1 MAEGA
6 RPTDRWVGAPLPR
19 REDARFVTGS
29 ATYVDDLPAPDAL
42 HLGFVRSPYAH
53 AVIGAIDGS
62 AARELEGVAAVVTA
76 DDIAEH
82 VDPYP
87 IAAPEGATVAP
98 VPLPLLADGT
108 VRFAGEPVAA
118 VLAGSHAELE
128 DALELVAVDMDPLAA
143 VGRIDD
149 ALAADVAIHDVAA
162 DNVVVRWDRQ
172 SGDVEAA
179 FAGADVVVRQRF
191 RIPRLVA
198 APIEPRRA
206 LASYDASDDVVTVWL
221 SAQDPHRPLA
231 NLAKILRRPAER
243 IRVVVP
249 DVGGAF
255 GSKGTLAPEAAVA
268 ALLSIRTGHPVRWT
282 ETRSE
287 NFLAAYQGRG
297 VEADLELAAAADG
310 AIVGIRGRIV
320 ADMGAY
326 LQPTSVVPVITTAML
341 MTGTYTIPAA
351 HIEVVGVA
359 TNKVPV
365 GPYRGAGRPEAA
377 LLVERMLDRLAGEL
391 EIDPVALRRRNLIPA
406 EAFPYATPLGFVY
419 DSGDYRRALDLAAE
433 RIGQARSRTSDA
445 RFARGVGVAM
455 YVERVGGGAAPG
467 PAALGETAVLSVER
481 DGRIVLRTGSSA
493 HGQGHETTF
502 AQIVADV
509 FGVHPD
515 AIDVRQGDSR
525 DTPGGVG
532 TFASRSVTIGGS
544 ASLIAAERVRDR
556 AIRFAASMLEVA
568 DADVAWADGRAHVR
582 GAPERSAGLAEIATY
597 AATATLPDALRDGLT
612 EATTFTLPGPV
623 FPAGAYAAEVEI
635 ELETGVVRVVRVV
648 GVDDAGRIVNPLL
661 AHGQVQ
667 GAVVQG
673 LAEAL
678 AEEAIHDEDA
688 LPISA
693 SFVQYAVPSAPDV
706 PPIEVSMI
714 ETPSPFDPLGAKGI
728 GEGGAIG
735 TPAAVANAV
744 CRALARFGVR
754 HVDVPFTPERILAA
768 LRHAGD

>member
-1 MAEGA
+1 VADAA
-6 RPTDRWVGAPLPR
+6 RERWVGTALRR
-19 REDARFVTGS
+19 REDGRFVTGTAS
-29 ATYVDDLPAPDAL
+29 YVDDLPMPDAL

-53 AVIGAIDGS
+53 ATIAGIDPS
-62 AARELEGVAAVVTA
+62 AALEIAGVTVVTA
-76 DDIAEH
+76 ADIAGH

-118 VLAGSHAELE
+118 VLAGSRAELE
-128 DALELVAVDMDPLAA
+128 DALEHVAVDYDPLPA
-143 VGRIDD
+143 VATVER
-149 ALAADVAIHDVAA
+149 ALAGEVAIHDVAA
-162 DNVVVRWDRQ
+162 DNVVVRWKREG
-172 SGDVEAA
+172 GDVGTA
-179 FAGADVVVRQRF
+179 FADADVVVRERF

-206 LASYDASDDVVTVWL
+206 LASYDPEDDVVHVWL

-231 NLAKILRRPAER
+231 NLAKILRRPPEA
-243 IRVVVP
+243 IHVVVP

-255 GSKGTLAPEAAVA
+255 GSKGTLAPEAAVT
-268 ALLSIRTGHPVRWT
+268 ALLAIRTGRPVRWT

-310 AIVGIRGRIV
+310 TIVGIRGRIL

-326 LQPTSVVPVITTAML
+326 FQPTSVVPVITTAML
-341 MTGTYTIPAA
+341 MVGTYAIPAA
-351 HIEVVGVA
+351 KIEVVGVA
-359 TNKVPV
+359 TNKVPI

-377 LLVERMLDRLAGEL
+377 LLVERMVDRLADEL
-391 EIDPVALRRRNLIPA
+391 GVDPVALRRRNLIPPD
-406 EAFPYATPLGFVY
+406 AFPYATPLGFTY
-419 DSGDYRRALDLAAE
+419 DSGDYGRALELASG
-433 RIGQARSRTSDA
+433 RIDHARPRSSDA
-445 RFARGVGVAM
+445 GIARGVGVAM

-467 PAALGETAVLSVER
+467 PAALGEAAVLSIEPE
-481 DGRIVLRTGSSA
+481 GRIVLWTGSSA

-502 AQIVADV
+502 AQIVGDV

-515 AIDVRQGDSR
+515 AVDVRQGDSR
-525 DTPGGVG
+525 DAPGGVG

-544 ASLIAAERVRDR
+544 ASLIAAERVRER
-556 AIRFAASMLEVA
+556 ALGIAAIMLEVA
-568 DADVAWADGRAHVR
+568 DADVVWADGKAHVR
-582 GAPERSAGLAEIATY
+582 GAPARSVSLADVAAY
-597 AATATLPDALRDGLT
+597 AAAATLPEPLADGLT
-612 EATTFTLPGPV
+612 ERTTFTLPGPV

-667 GAVVQG
+667 GAAVQG
-673 LAEAL
+673 FAEAL

-693 SFVQYAVPSAPDV
+693 SFTQYAVPSARDV
-706 PPIEVSMI
+706 PPIEAHTI

-744 CRALARFGVR
+744 CRALAPFGVR
-754 HVDVPFTPERILAA
+754 HVDLPFTPERILAA
-768 LRHAGD
+768 LRSSGA